1 MRLAATPTLFAGSRS
16 QSAALRK
23 PGAVPAETLK
33 LKSKSKSKSEPA
45 RESTP
50 KSTSTP
56 EFLPWLPSLKS
67 TQLQRIA
74 RATGIQSSGTKGV
87 LLERIQSEL
96 RNYHLQ
102 AQAQAQSQS
111 QSPTQKSQ
119 TRQPWRILSIDMGIR
134 NLAFAFMTVDCPLSK
149 PAIQP
154 GTIHGDEAQTTL
166 QIQPSI
172 PKLRAW
178 KRLSVSDGLLD
189 LTSPPRSSSSSS
201 RPSSNPDLGCIMND
215 KEVQA
220 EKQEDKDNKKE
231 KESYSPDK
239 YASNAYTLI
248 TTLLSTYNPTHI
260 LIERQRF
267 RSGGSSAVQEWTLRV
282 GVFEGMLHAILHTL
296 RMERGSSGSAQAGIL
311 VEGVEPKR
319 VVGYWDEIG
328 AGNGD
333 GNGDACESDSGGKEK
348 VKVKVNAR
356 EVKKAKMGIVGGLG
370 GGIGKGGKVVV
381 GDEEAVRE
389 LAGAYVRKWR
399 GEKGN
404 RKEKGLDIGK
414 LDDLADCLLQGVTWL
429 EWQVMRE
436 RVVREGFEA
445 LGSV

>member
-23 PGAVPAETLK
+23 PGAVPTETSK
-33 LKSKSKSKSEPA
+33 LKSKSKSEPA
-45 RESTP
+45 RESTL
-50 KSTSTP
+50 KSISTP

-96 RNYHLQ
+96 RNYHFQAQAQ
-102 AQAQAQSQS
+102 AQAQAQSLS
-111 QSPTQKSQ
+111 LSPTQKSQ
-119 TRQPWRILSIDMGIR
+119 TRKPWRILSIDMGIR

-154 GTIHGDEAQTTL
+154 GTMKGDDEAQIPL

-189 LTSPPRSSSSSS
+189 LIDLTSPPQSSSPSS
-201 RPSSNPDLGCIMND
+201 SSNPDLSCITSD
-215 KEVQA
+215 KEVEA
-220 EKQEDKDNKKE
+220 EKQTDKDKDKE

-267 RSGGSSAVQEWTLRV
+267 RSGGSSVVQEWTLRV
-282 GVFEGMLHAILHTL
+282 GVFEGMLYAILHTL
-296 RMERGSSGSAQAGIL
+296 CMERGIPDSAQAGVL

-333 GNGDACESDSGGKEK
+333 GDAGCGSDSGGKEK

-356 EVKKAKMGIVGGLG
+356 EVKKAKMGIVGGWVEASLG
-370 GGIGKGGKVVV
+370 EAKGGKVVV
-381 GDEEAVRE
+381 GD
-389 LAGAYVRKWR
+389 GATPSKTNGRSQSR
-399 GEKGN
+399 HQ
-404 RKEKGLDIGK
+404 DQK
-414 LDDLADCLLQGVTWL
+414 LDQRLI
-429 EWQVMRE
+429 RK
-436 RVVREGFEA
+436 
-445 LGSV
+445 